1 MSFHQPATIALMADS
16 QLKQRLTTDMTAAL
30 KARENV
36 RLSTLRMA
44 LAAVQKAEVAGK
56 EAKDLSD
63 AEVLDVL
70 TSEAK
75 KRREAVTAYR
85 DAGRDELADKE
96 QAEAEIL
103 AEYLPEQLSEDEIK
117 QLVTDAI
124 AQTGA
129 AELGPRGMGKVMG
142 ALQPKVRGKADGAV
156 VAAEVK
162 RQLGVG

>member
-1 MSFHQPATIALMADS
+1 MADS
-16 QLKQRLTTDMTAAL
+16 QLKQRLTADMTTAL
-30 KARENV
+30 KARESV

-44 LAAVQKAEVAGK
+44 LAAVQKAEVAGSV
-56 EAKDLSD
+56 AKDLSD

-96 QAEAEIL
+96 QAEADIL
-103 AEYLPEQLSEDEIK
+103 AEYLPEQLSEGEIR
-117 QLVTDAI
+117 QLVTETI
-124 AQTGA
+124 EQTGA

-142 ALQPKVRGKADGAV
+142 ALQPKVKGKADGAV

-162 RQLGVG
+162 RQLGLG